1 MIDFR
6 YVGKI
11 NTCLFILTG
20 LDYCGIILVRQSA
33 VVIKYFTFILSE

>member
-11 NTCLFILTG
+11 NTYLFFLTG
-20 LDYCGIILVRQSA
+20 LDYCGVILVRQSA
-33 VVIKYFTFILSE
+33 AVIKYFTFILSE